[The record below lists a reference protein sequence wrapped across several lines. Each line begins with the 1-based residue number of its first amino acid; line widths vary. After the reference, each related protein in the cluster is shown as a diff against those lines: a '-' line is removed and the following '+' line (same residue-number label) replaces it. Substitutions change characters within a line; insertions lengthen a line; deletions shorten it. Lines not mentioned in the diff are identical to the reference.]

1 MLKKCLRSLY
11 LLVMMVLFGM
21 SMIPQNI
28 KVNAGN
34 IGETNTISIYELTDN
49 IKKIHWQNN
58 TKSLS
63 TSDKEFFNGYG
74 VNYEEA
80 LSSTNVFVQSQL
92 VEFDEIISKDAVFDG
107 NVSLLNIG
115 DSGEDEFIH
124 NKGYVKFTTIAYQL
138 GFYDGGIVY
147 HIEETVQQLKD
158 FIIHQNDNLI
168 IRHGNNSATLN
179 IDGYEATGSLF
190 TPCAI
195 RWFDGSKTNIDE
207 FSKLTP
213 DFSVSDGGVVY
224 TFKVGGMNLSTD
236 AYDIVYGNSTV
247 KGDYYIVATDTTEIQ
262 PVYIHN
268 KSWFVSSLSV
278 SFGPIGVSVDT
289 NGSSDIMYGSCM
301 TLKGY
306 DDRIQT
312 SVLALQPNEYG
323 FEPQYFF
330 YEKNLHHNIYG
341 WEFDTKRLR
350 TGYIEE
356 QYVNLSPNRQGA
368 GQAYLEFNF
377 QIPVY
382 EFSTYLSFWSEFEK
396 YTVNDTAYIQYKDK
410 NGNWITI
417 LDLLNCNLPTDRTN
431 QKHFEFEIIEG
442 TYSIRFISNVTN
454 ATSDRNKGRICIG
467 EMKFVNWKIN

>member
-1 MLKKCLRSLY
+1 MLKKRLRSLY
-11 LLVMMVLFGM
+11 LLAMMVLFGM

-28 KVNAGN
+28 NVNAGN

-190 TPCAI
+190 TPCTI

-247 KGDYYIVATDTTEIQ
+247 KV
-262 PVYIHN
+262 
-268 KSWFVSSLSV
+268 
-278 SFGPIGVSVDT
+278 
-289 NGSSDIMYGSCM
+289 
-301 TLKGY
+301 
-306 DDRIQT
+306 
-312 SVLALQPNEYG
+312 
-323 FEPQYFF
+323 
-330 YEKNLHHNIYG
+330 
-341 WEFDTKRLR
+341 
-350 TGYIEE
+350 
-356 QYVNLSPNRQGA
+356 
-368 GQAYLEFNF
+368 
-377 QIPVY
+377 
-382 EFSTYLSFWSEFEK
+382 
-396 YTVNDTAYIQYKDK
+396 
-410 NGNWITI
+410 
-417 LDLLNCNLPTDRTN
+417 
-431 QKHFEFEIIEG
+431 II
-442 TYSIRFISNVTN
+442 I
-454 ATSDRNKGRICIG
+454 
-467 EMKFVNWKIN
+467 

>member
-1 MLKKCLRSLY
+1 
-11 LLVMMVLFGM
+11 
-21 SMIPQNI
+21 
-28 KVNAGN
+28 
-34 IGETNTISIYELTDN
+34 
-49 IKKIHWQNN
+49 
-58 TKSLS
+58 
-63 TSDKEFFNGYG
+63 
-74 VNYEEA
+74 
-80 LSSTNVFVQSQL
+80 
-92 VEFDEIISKDAVFDG
+92 
-107 NVSLLNIG
+107 
-115 DSGEDEFIH
+115 
-124 NKGYVKFTTIAYQL
+124 
-138 GFYDGGIVY
+138 
-147 HIEETVQQLKD
+147 
-158 FIIHQNDNLI
+158 
-168 IRHGNNSATLN
+168 
-179 IDGYEATGSLF
+179 
-190 TPCAI
+190 
-195 RWFDGSKTNIDE
+195 
-207 FSKLTP
+207 
-213 DFSVSDGGVVY
+213 
-224 TFKVGGMNLSTD
+224 
-236 AYDIVYGNSTV
+236 
-247 KGDYYIVATDTTEIQ
+247 
-262 PVYIHN
+262 
-268 KSWFVSSLSV
+268 
-278 SFGPIGVSVDT
+278 
-289 NGSSDIMYGSCM
+289 M